1 MAKKT
6 SRRKP
11 RARNAAKRTPR
22 ARVADADP
30 QGDLIVPESIVDTMS
45 QDELDRAL
53 ATGQDREALEDY
65 FGPELY
71 RELSVLA
78 GQVQRKSVRGGPP
91 VAILPGIMGSELSLT
106 SGNKARV
113 IWLNYLQVFLG
124 RTQSLRL
131 DGGGSKNISATGVLE
146 RYYTKLRLR
155 LRNKGYDARF
165 IPFDWRKS
173 LGELGAA
180 LLSEISEAE
189 KGRIHLVCHSMGG
202 LVARAAALKSR
213 KHFDRII
220 QLGTPNFGSLAPV
233 TAMRGANSTARKV
246 AALDASQ
253 DLQDYI
259 RLFASFPGLLEMIPN
274 PGRYPHGDLFDRDNW
289 PANTDPA
296 VSAKAL
302 AAARAVQKNALA
314 GGDEKFWLIAGV
326 DQETIVRAELDQA
339 RKEFTYFSSTE
350 GDGTVPLA
358 LALLDDV
365 KTYFVAEEHGALP
378 NNTDVAEA
386 VDDILRTGATDVLPS
401 TRAARAAPREKPIT
415 ETQLIARLAAEGTRA
430 TIPTSREQ
438 RHLLEEFLSVSS
450 KDRETIGGAAPGRP
464 PASEAETAPSELSR
478 SRSIVVG
485 RKRQGAIEINLAF
498 GSITEADA
506 RAIVLG
512 IYEKVIPSGAAKAVD
527 QALDGAVGRYVD
539 RRIFN
544 GGLGEITVIPA
555 SRRQLRTEF
564 VVFTG
569 LGSFDQFSSG
579 QLQTIGANLARML
592 VDTSIEDVAMVPF
605 GGGAGFASDIILRNF
620 LTGFLAGLRDA
631 DTKQGFRR
639 LTICEID
646 RSKYTALVAEVL
658 ELTTTG
664 LFDDFETTV
673 DQIELPQPRLPA
685 TKVPRATALGGPE
698 PIYLI
703 ARRYSSRPDIPQDK
717 GDLMECSILGGGTT
731 AAILSDR
738 FEVDPDVLDRD
749 FRELDEG
756 RFSEADLKVLGKRI
770 ADEFVG
776 SKISGALAQFLSAN
790 PESPLIVLH
799 DAGASRIPWEALRLE
814 KPNPGE
820 IIPALQGGLSRR
832 YLTHDLSVGKWL
844 SARIVD
850 DRLDILLIVNPT
862 EDLPGAEEEGHR
874 VEEIVSRVNSA
885 RLTKIEGAEATKDRL
900 QALFQS
906 GDFDVVHYAGHA
918 FFDPEVR
925 HRSGILCAGG
935 QEVLSGMDLAGLVSL
950 PALVVCNACQSGQ
963 IRGAG
968 AAKPRVRRKPT
979 TRTEIGRNVSFA
991 ESFLRGG
998 IANYVGT
1005 HWSVGDAAAK
1015 DFAQTLYT
1023 RLADGDSMNTAVT
1036 QARQVV
1042 RQKASS
1048 KDWADYIHYGDPD
1061 FVLKA
1066 GVD

>member
-1 MAKKT
+1 MARR
-6 SRRKP
+6 SSGRKP
-11 RARNAAKRTPR
+11 PARKTARRTPKATR
-22 ARVADADP
+22 SAELPP
-30 QGDLIVPESIVDTMS
+30 QSELEVPESIVDTMS
-45 QDELDRAL
+45 QDDLDRAL

-65 FGPELY
+65 FGPDLY

-91 VAILPGIMGSELSLT
+91 VAILPGIMGSELSLKT
-106 SGNKARV
+106 SQRTRV

-124 RTQSLRL
+124 GTRSLSL
-131 DGGGSKNISATGVLE
+131 DGGSKNVSATGVLE

-155 LRNKGYDARF
+155 LQNKGYDARF

-173 LGELGAA
+173 LGQLGAD
-180 LLSEISEAE
+180 LLSAISEAE

-202 LVARAAALKSR
+202 LVARAAALKNR

-220 QLGTPNFGSLAPV
+220 QLGTPNFGSFVPV
-233 TAMRGANSTARKV
+233 TALRGVNPTARKV
-246 AALDASQ
+246 AALDAVQ
-253 DLQDYI
+253 NVEDYI

-274 PGRYPHGDLFDRDNW
+274 PSRYQDGDLFNRGNW
-289 PANTDPA
+289 PKNTHPA

-302 AAARAVQKNALA
+302 AAARTVQQKALA
-314 GGDEKFWLIAGV
+314 DGDEKFWLIAGV
-326 DQETIVRAELDQA
+326 DQDTIVRVELGA
-339 RKEFTYFSSTE
+339 AKSEFTYFSSTE

-358 LALLDDV
+358 LALLDNV
-365 KTYFVAEEHGALP
+365 KTYFIAEEHGALP
-378 NNTDVAEA
+378 NNSHIAEA
-386 VDDILRTGATDVLPS
+386 VDEILRTGGTSVLPS
-401 TRAARAAPREKPIT
+401 TRAARGAPKETPIS
-415 ETQLIARLAAEGTRA
+415 EAQLIATSAEESTRS

-438 RHLLEEFLSVSS
+438 RHLLDPFLSISS
-450 KDRETIGGAAPGRP
+450 KDRETTAAAPLRP
-464 PASEAETAPSELSR
+464 IASGTDAASSEGGR

-485 RKRQGAIEINLAF
+485 RKKQRAIEINLAF
-498 GSITEADA
+498 GSITEVDS

-512 IYEKVIPSGAAKAVD
+512 IYEKVTPSGAATAID
-527 QALDGAVGRYVD
+527 RALDGAVERYVD
-539 RRIFN
+539 RRMFH
-544 GGLGEITVIPA
+544 GALGEVTVIPA

-564 VVFTG
+564 VIFTG

-605 GGGAGFASDIILRNF
+605 GGGTGFASDVILRNF
-620 LTGFLAGLRDA
+620 LTGFFAGLEDA
-631 DTKQGFRR
+631 DANQNFRR

-646 RSKYTALVAEVL
+646 RGKYATLVAEVL

-664 LFDDFETTV
+664 LFDAFEATV
-673 DQIELPQPRLPA
+673 DQIELPQPRPLGRTA
-685 TKVPRATALGGPE
+685 RAAGLSGPD

-703 ARRYSSRPDIPQDK
+703 ARRYASRPDIPQDK

-731 AAILSDR
+731 AAILSDH
-738 FEVDPDVLDRD
+738 FPVDPDVLDRD

-756 RFSEADLKVLGKRI
+756 RFSEADLKALGRRI
-770 ADEFVG
+770 AAEFVG
-776 SKISGALAQFLSAN
+776 EKISGALSQFLAAN
-790 PESPLIVLH
+790 ADSPLIVLH
-799 DAGASRIPWEALRLE
+799 DAGASRIPWEALRLG
-814 KPNPGE
+814 KPNSGE
-820 IIPALQGGLSRR
+820 VVPALQGGLSRR

-862 EDLPGAEEEGHR
+862 EDLPGAKEEGDR
-874 VEEIVSRVNSA
+874 VEEIVSGVNSA
-885 RLTKIEGAEATKDRL
+885 RLTKIEGADATKARL
-900 QALFQS
+900 LALFQS

-935 QEVLSGMDLAGLVSL
+935 QEVLSGMDLAGLASL

-963 IRGAG
+963 VRGMVVPT
-968 AAKPRVRRKPT
+968 KRSRQKVTVRN
-979 TRTEIGRNVSFA
+979 EIGRNVSFA

-998 IANYVGT
+998 IGNYVGT
-1005 HWSVGDAAAK
+1005 HWNVGDAAAK
-1015 DFAQTLYT
+1015 DFAATLYT
-1023 RLADGDSMNTAVT
+1023 KLASGASMNNAITE
-1036 QARQVV
+1036 ARQVV
-1042 RQKASS
+1042 QQEASS

-1066 GVD
+1066 SERS